1 MHIRTF
7 QAADLHA
14 ALATIREQMGPEA
27 TILHTRNV
35 SSGLWSMLG
44 RQRVEVTAGLRSAA
58 DLQPA
63 DEHQAAG
70 AAVAKSQW
78 AADTLSE
85 ALAAE
90 GLPPRLAEQWLAAT
104 LDDPQYS
111 QQSPAQLA
119 TRLGIAWQD
128 DANVNEA
135 DATVARLRLG
145 LANWLCSQLRVIP
158 SPGDPVNNPAGDLAG
173 DPAGGIG
180 QRQRVIAVIGATGVG
195 KTTTIAKLAANVR
208 LHAKAKVGLVT
219 LDAFRAAAVEQL
231 EAYAAAMRVPLAVIR
246 SAHEVPAAR
255 AKLSD
260 CAQIFVDTGG
270 HSPRGSDQLRQLQQL
285 LPLLQPDQI
294 HLVLDANSSIA
305 ATRSCLQAFSCFRP
319 SGVIISKTD
328 EVLHPAGM
336 LAAVLAAGLG
346 LTYLTTGQQVP
357 EDLRPAV
364 AGEVASWASGLAVI
378 GR

>member
-7 QAADLHA
+7 QAADLYA

-35 SSGLWSMLG
+35 SSGLWGMLG
-44 RQRVEVTAGLRSAA
+44 RQRVEVTAGLRSVEPSASERSVEPAA
-58 DLQPA
+58 S
-63 DEHQAAG
+63 EV
-70 AAVAKSQW
+70 AVAKSQW

-111 QQSPAQLA
+111 QQPPAQLA
-119 TRLGIAWQD
+119 ARLGIVWQD
-128 DANVNEA
+128 DTNVDEA
-135 DATVARLRLG
+135 DATLARLRLG

-158 SPGDPVNNPAGDLAG
+158 SHGDPVNNPAGDSAG
-173 DPAGGIG
+173 ELG

-195 KTTTIAKLAANVR
+195 KTTTIAKLAANAR
-208 LHAKAKVGLVT
+208 LGAKAKVGLVT

-246 SAHEVPAAR
+246 SAHDVPAAR

-260 CAQIFVDTGG
+260 CEQIFVDTGG

-285 LPLLQPDQI
+285 LPLLQPDQT

-305 ATRSCLQAFSCFRP
+305 ATRSCLQAFSSFQP